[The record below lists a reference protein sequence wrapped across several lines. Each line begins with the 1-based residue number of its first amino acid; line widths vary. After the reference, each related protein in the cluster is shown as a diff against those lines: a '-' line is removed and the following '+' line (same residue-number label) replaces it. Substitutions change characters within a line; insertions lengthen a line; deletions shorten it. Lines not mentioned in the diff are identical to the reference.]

1 MATIQA
7 ATDEK
12 IFRIKKWLG
21 LNESP
26 DGDTG
31 LLMGEASVMRNFRI
45 TREGHLQLRAGYAV
59 KHALGEGE
67 VRCLWSGYVQ
77 GENVF
82 LAVCGGHLWRI
93 DEEEPE
99 DCGEVNDGHAF
110 IFGFDR
116 KAYILAG
123 GEYYAWDGKSLSM
136 VEGYVPLTVVACPP
150 EGGGTTLEPINSLTT
165 KRKQRFSPDG
175 TETVFHLAE
184 TGIASVIGIERSD
197 GGEVPEWTADVEAG
211 TVTFTSAPAAGTDCM
226 TVIYDVGGEGHRAT
240 VCDMKFAELY
250 GGASDNRV
258 FLYGDGTHNA
268 IYSDLDEDGNPSAEY
283 FPTVNVLGAGNANT
297 PITGMLRHF
306 SRLIVFKTDG
316 AFSASSSTVTLAD
329 GNTVVSFYLTPVQR
343 DTGNDAPGQVRL
355 VYNNPRSVSGT
366 AVYEWKS
373 SGGYMAS
380 LDERVV
386 KRLSQRVEATL
397 QKWDLSKTVTFDDN
411 HNMEWYLFHDGEA
424 LVNNYENDTW
434 YFYDNLPVAC
444 MERHGGELYFG
455 TPGGQVMRFSH
466 EYRNDNGAELDAYW
480 ESGAMDFDAG
490 WKLKYLSDV
499 WIGIE
504 PEANGRVTASI
515 RTDMKNGYQEKTIA
529 SGLASLANM
538 NFAHFSFNTNR
549 EPKTRRMKVK
559 AKKFTFATLIFFSRS
574 TASTATILETD
585 MKIRYTGNVKK

>member
-1 MATIQA
+1 VAVIKA

-12 IFRIKKWLG
+12 VFRIRKWLG

-59 KHALGEGE
+59 KHQLGTGA

-77 GENVF
+77 SEHVF
-82 LAVCGGHLWRI
+82 LAVCDGHLWRI
-93 DEEEPE
+93 DGEEAE
-99 DCGEVNDGHAF
+99 DCGALNDGHAF
-110 IFGFDR
+110 VFGFGR

-123 GEYYAWDGKSLSM
+123 GEYYAWDGEGLAV
-136 VEGYVPLTVVACPP
+136 VEGYIPLTVVACSP
-150 EGGGTTLEPINSLTT
+150 EGSGTTLEPVNSLTT
-165 KRKQRFSPDG
+165 KRRQRFSPDG

-184 TGIASVIGIERSD
+184 TNISSVLAVERND
-197 GGEVPEWTADVEAG
+197 GVELPAWTANTAEG
-211 TVTFTSAPAAGTDCM
+211 TVTFSEAPAAGTDCM
-226 TVIYDVGGEGHRAT
+226 IVTYDAGGKGNRAA
-240 VCDMKFAELY
+240 VCGMKFAELY
-250 GGASDNRV
+250 GGTSDDRV

-268 IYSDLDEDGNPSAEY
+268 LYSDIGEDGVPSAEY
-283 FPTVNVLGAGNANT
+283 FPELNVLGAGSANT

-306 SRLIVFKTDG
+306 SRLLVFKTDG

-329 GNTVVSFYLTPVQR
+329 GSTTAAFYLTPVQR

-355 VYNNPRSVSGT
+355 VYNNPRSVSGA

-373 SGGYMAS
+373 SSGYMT

-411 HNMEWYLFHDGEA
+411 YNMEWYLFHEGEA
-424 LVNNYENDTW
+424 VVHNYENDTW
-434 YFYDNLPVAC
+434 YYFNNLPVAC
-444 MERHGGELYFG
+444 MERHGDEIYFG
-455 TPGGQVMRFSH
+455 TSDGCIMHFSH
-466 EYRNDNGAELDAYW
+466 AYRSDEGGEIDAYW
-480 ESGAMDFDAG
+480 ESGAMDFDTG
-490 WKLKYLSDV
+490 WRLKYLSDV
-499 WIGIE
+499 WVGIE
-504 PEANGRVTASI
+504 PEMHGRVTASI
-515 RTDMKNGYQEKTIA
+515 RTDMKSGYQEKVIA
-529 SGLASLANM
+529 SGLASFASV

-559 AKKFTFATLIFFSRS
+559 AKKFTFATLIFSS
-574 TASTATILETD
+574 KSAASTATVLEAD